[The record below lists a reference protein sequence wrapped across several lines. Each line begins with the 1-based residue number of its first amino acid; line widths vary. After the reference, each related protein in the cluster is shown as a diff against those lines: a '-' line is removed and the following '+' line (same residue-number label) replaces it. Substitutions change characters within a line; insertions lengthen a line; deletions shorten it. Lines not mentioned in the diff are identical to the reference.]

1 MRSLYAG
8 LPFTTSTPEIAAA
21 LEDVSIPTLLLSL
34 VHITG
39 DPRFIRDFKQMG
51 LFLNEVQG
59 FMSEEDK
66 ARARAE
72 AVQVLA
78 DYRDRGCPEP
88 APLSAGLIREM
99 LDWAA
104 CEHVSDDYLPMVV
117 EEMDLDGVDPRR
129 PAALPADAAAQLPA
143 IVVGCGESGIL
154 AAIRLKQA
162 NIPFTVVE
170 KNAGPGGTWWE
181 NSYPG
186 ARVDVANHFYCYS
199 FEPNNDWT
207 HFFAEQRELQD
218 YFTQVI
224 AKHGLAEHMRWNT
237 EVLSAEWDDDE
248 GVWSIELRAADGR
261 ASTLRARAVITAVG
275 QLNRPHLPEFEGAD
289 TFEGPSF
296 HSAAW
301 DHSVDLTGK
310 RVTLVGAGASGFQI
324 APAIAERVQ
333 HLTVF
338 QRTAQWMFPNA
349 MYHDEVGDGVRW
361 AMRHLP
367 FYGRWYRF
375 LLLWPGADKGL
386 DAARDD
392 PDYRDPDSA
401 NQDAGRV
408 YAVSDINAAAR
419 MMFSQWISSQVADG
433 DEDLLAKV
441 MPDYPA
447 TGKRTLQDN
456 GSWLRTLQ
464 RNNVELVRTRIER
477 VTPSG
482 IVTEDGVTHD
492 VDVIVYATGFRHTD
506 VLWPL
511 KIVGRDGID
520 LHGMW
525 GSRPYAYLGI
535 TVPGF
540 PNLFLIYGP
549 GTHLAHGGSLIF
561 QSELQMRYVDQC
573 LRHLVEEDL
582 QSLEPVAEAAED
594 WHQRTQTEIKKMVW
608 SHPAV
613 KHSYFKNPDGEI
625 HTVSPWRLNEYWAAV
640 REPDWSQFIA
650 RERK

>member
-1 MRSLYAG
+1 MRSRYAG
-8 LPFTTSTPEIAAA
+8 LPFATTTPEIAAA

-39 DPRFIRDFKQMG
+39 DARFIRDFKPMG

-59 FMSEEDK
+59 FMSEDDK
-66 ARARAE
+66 ARARTE
-72 AVQVLA
+72 ALA
-78 DYRDRGCPEP
+78 VISEYRDQGCPEP
-88 APLSAGLIREM
+88 KPLSGELIREM

-104 CEHVSDDYLPMVV
+104 CEHVPDDYLPLLA
-117 EEMDLDGVDPRR
+117 EEMDLEGLDPRR
-129 PAALPADAAAQLPA
+129 PVALPSESAAEFPV
-143 IVVGCGESGIL
+143 IVIGCGESGIL
-154 AAIRLKQA
+154 AGIRLEQA
-162 NIPFTVVE
+162 NIAFTIVE

-181 NSYPG
+181 NRYPG

-207 HFFAEQRELQD
+207 HFFAEQWELQD
-218 YFTQVI
+218 YF
-224 AKHGLAEHMRWNT
+224 AKAIDTHDLGRHIQWNT
-237 EVLSAEWDDDE
+237 EALGAEWNDDDGVWTVRLRSADGTTRTLSA
-248 GVWSIELRAADGR
+248 RA
-261 ASTLRARAVITAVG
+261 LITAVG
-275 QLNRPHLPEFEGAD
+275 QLNRPYVPEFDGAD
-289 TFEGPSF
+289 TFAGPSF

-301 DHSVDLTGK
+301 DRSVDLTGK
-310 RVTLVGAGASGFQI
+310 RVALVGAGASGFQI
-324 APAIAERVQ
+324 APAIAEDVAQ
-333 HLTVF
+333 LSVF
-338 QRTAQWMFPNA
+338 QRTAQWMFPNT

-386 DAARDD
+386 DAARTD
-392 PDYRDPDSA
+392 PNYAD
-401 NQDAGRV
+401 QD

-419 MMFSQWISSQVADG
+419 MMFSQWISSQVTDG
-433 DEDLLAKV
+433 DALLSKV
-441 MPDYPA
+441 LPDYPA

-456 GSWLRTLQ
+456 GSWLATLQ
-464 RNNVELVRTRIER
+464 RDNVDLVRTPIQRI
-477 VTPSG
+477 TPTG
-482 IVTEDGVTHD
+482 IVTEDGVTHS

-511 KIVGRDGID
+511 QVIGRNGID
-520 LHGMW
+520 LHRVW
-525 GSRPYAYLGI
+525 GRRPYAYLGI

-561 QSELQMRYVDQC
+561 QSELQMRYINLC
-573 LRHLVEEDL
+573 LERLVADGIG
-582 QSLEPVAEAAED
+582 SLEPTDEAAAG
-594 WHQRTQTEIKKMVW
+594 WHERTQAEIKKMVW

-613 KHSYFKNPDGEI
+613 KHSYFKNADGEI

-640 REPDWSQFIA
+640 RQPDWSQFVL
-650 RERK
+650 RQRK

>member
-1 MRSLYAG
+1 MRSRYAG
-8 LPFTTSTPEIAAA
+8 RPFTTPTPEIAAA

-39 DPRFIRDFKQMG
+39 DPRFIRDFKPMG
-51 LFLNEVQG
+51 IFLNEVQG

-66 ARARAE
+66 ARARA
-72 AVQVLA
+72 AALPVLA

-88 APLSAGLIREM
+88 EPLSLELIREM
-99 LDWAA
+99 MDWAA
-104 CEHVSDDYLPMVV
+104 CEHVTDDYVPLIL
-117 EEMDLDGVDPRR
+117 EEMDLEGVDPRR
-129 PAALPADAAAQLPA
+129 PAALPPESATDLP
-143 IVVGCGESGIL
+143 VVVIGCGESGIL
-154 AAIRLKQA
+154 AGIRLKQA
-162 NIPFTVVE
+162 NIPFTIVE

-207 HFFAEQRELQD
+207 HFFAEQHELRD
-218 YFTQVI
+218 YFTKVMT
-224 AKHGLAEHMRWNT
+224 KHDLTEHIRWNT
-237 EVLSAEWDDDE
+237 EAVAAEWNDDG
-248 GVWSIELRAADGR
+248 GVWIVSLRGNDGR
-261 ASTLRARAVITAVG
+261 NSTMNARALITAVG
-275 QLNRPHLPEFEGAD
+275 QLNRPRIPEFDGAD
-289 TFEGPSF
+289 TFVGPSF

-301 DHSVDLTGK
+301 DHSVDLSGK
-310 RVTLVGAGASGFQI
+310 RVALIGAGASGFQI
-324 APAIAERVQ
+324 APAIADRVER
-333 HLTVF
+333 LTVF

-375 LLLWPGADKGL
+375 LVLWPGADKGL
-386 DAARDD
+386 DAAEGD
-392 PDYRDPDSA
+392 PNYAD
-401 NQDAGRV
+401 QD

-419 MMFSQWISSQVADG
+419 MMFSQWITSQVG
-433 DEDLLAKV
+433 DAPNSQDLLAKV
-441 MPDYPA
+441 LPDYPA

-464 RNNVELVRTRIER
+464 RDNVELVRTPIHKI
-477 VTPSG
+477 TPRG
-482 IVTEDGVTHD
+482 VLTEAGNAYDA
-492 VDVIVYATGFRHTD
+492 DVIVYATGFRHTD

-511 KIVGRDGID
+511 KVTGRNGID
-520 LHGMW
+520 LHQMW

-540 PNLFLIYGP
+540 PNFFIVYGP

-561 QSELQMRYVDQC
+561 QSELQMRYIDQC
-573 LRHLVEEDL
+573 LGRLAEDNL
-582 QSLEPVAEAAED
+582 HSIEPKAEAATE
-594 WHQRTQTEIKKMVW
+594 WHRRTQSQIKKMVW

-613 KHSYFKNPDGEI
+613 KHSYFKNADGEI
-625 HTVSPWRLNEYWAAV
+625 HTVSPWRLNQYWAAV
-640 REPDWSQFIA
+640 RQPDWSHFVVRQ
-650 RERK
+650 RK